1 MKQLPKGVYCVSEAF
16 AEKEGKVYF
25 SFQDDTYEAQ
35 LGENAFSCFEDLITQ
50 PLTVPQMPFCGY
62 QDTPVILLPAGL
74 YRAYAHAATK
84 EEGLRTYFP
93 CAVTVLGENVG
104 ISPNGWDLR
113 TENPG
118 RRAESVIEGN
128 FYFGCLAIRGVLPGT
143 MTVDGIDLQAKIYDE
158 RTVPETLVVKNCQLR
173 SSLVYDILS
182 APGKSTLSVSDCR
195 ADGMDARNGEGRLFA
210 AGSGKLRVQRLYMA
224 NTEKFPGLSNYP
236 RTAESGKCADMLFQD
251 CVFENCT
258 AVCGLSV
265 QLPPEAKAQIRLENC
280 KFLRSFP
287 QKPAVWVNLP
297 NADCA
302 LTLSGCHFAGV
313 GEAAVRYDGCGKV
326 TVENTTQTGYAC
338 LCQKTKP
345 RRTAVDPKKTYPITD
360 PHTPVTGELSVL
372 DGLYAGRQL
381 FYGDFHCHSN
391 SGGTSDGKTPL
402 ADYVPRMKELGMDF
416 AAIVDHRQMRHFF
429 LPEWDEQYLICGTEP
444 GMMLNDPTRPQ
455 AACKFDYTMIFPDK
469 TGLGKVFEA
478 FPEFQFTGGWDGCS
492 IYPQL
497 TPERFRELGDFVWN
511 LGGLLTHAHPRQ
523 LMASQDP
530 LHYYWGDR
538 VPLETVHVDVDAF
551 DTLQNRNLWV
561 ALLNMGKRI
570 RTHGSSDAH
579 GPVSNRGLTAVYAPR
594 HFSTDIFQVIRSGD
608 CTAGGVA
615 LQMSIEDCPMGSA
628 TPYAP
633 GKKLYLRLNGFH
645 FAHKKEHTVYCLKIY
660 TDKGLA
666 YAREFDGSALELILP
681 VQKRLYYRAEVTN
694 ESDGLPVAFSNP
706 IWLDER

>member
-1 MKQLPKGVYCVSEAF
+1 MKQLPPGVYCVSEAF
-16 AEKEGKVYF
+16 AEKEGTV
-25 SFQDDTYEAQ
+25 SFAFQGCAYEAQ
-35 LGENAFSCFEDLITQ
+35 LGENAFPCLEALIAQ
-50 PLTVPQMPFCGY
+50 PLTAPAEPFCGY
-62 QDTPVILLPAGL
+62 QDTPVILFPAGL
-74 YRAYAHAATK
+74 YRAYAHATTTK
-84 EEGLRTYFP
+84 EGLKTYFP
-93 CAVTVLGENVG
+93 CPVTFLGENVG
-104 ISPNGWDLR
+104 ISPNGEDLR
-113 TENPG
+113 SKNPA
-118 RRAESVIEGN
+118 RRAESVIESN
-128 FYFGCLAIRGVLPGT
+128 FYFGCLAIQADVPGT
-143 MTVDGIDLQAKIYDE
+143 MTIDGMDLQAKIYDE
-158 RTVPETLVVKNCQLR
+158 RPGEGLLAVKNCQLR
-173 SSLVYDILS
+173 SAVVYDIIKTTGEVS
-182 APGKSTLSVSDCR
+182 IQVSDCR
-195 ADGMDARNGEGRLFA
+195 AEGTDARGGEGRLVA
-210 AGSGKLRVQRLYMA
+210 TECGKLQVQRLYMA
-224 NTEKFPGLSNYP
+224 NTDKFPGLSNYS
-236 RTAESGKCADMLFQD
+236 RTFQNGTCGSILFQD

-258 AVCGLSV
+258 AARGLTV
-265 QLPPEAKAQIRLENC
+265 QLPPNAKTAIRLENC
-280 KFLRSFP
+280 RFSRCFP
-287 QKPAVWVNLP
+287 EGAAVWVNLP
-297 NADCA
+297 NGDCA
-302 LTLSGCHFAGV
+302 LTVTHCRFDGSG
-313 GEAAVRYDGCGKV
+313 ETAVCYDGRGVV
-326 TVENTTQTGYAC
+326 TVENTTVTGYDA
-338 LCQKTKP
+338 LCQKAPP
-345 RRTAVDPKKTYPITD
+345 RRTQANREKAYPLTD
-360 PHTPVTGELSVL
+360 PHEETVGDFTRL
-372 DGLYAGRQL
+372 DALYAGRQL

-391 SGGTSDGKTPL
+391 SGGTSDGRTPL

-511 LGGLLTHAHPRQ
+511 LGGLLTHAHPKQ

-551 DTLQNRNLWV
+551 DTRQNRDLWV
-561 ALLNMGKRI
+561 SLLNLGKRI

-615 LQMSIEDCPMGSA
+615 IQMSIEDCPMGSA
-628 TPYAP
+628 TAYAE

-645 FAHKKEHTVYCLKIY
+645 PAHKKENTVYCLKIY

-666 YAREFDGSALELILP
+666 YAREFDGSAQTLVLP
-681 VQKRLYYRAEVTN
+681 VQNRLYYRAEVTN

-706 IWLDER
+706 VWLD